1 MSKSIN
7 YQPHI
12 DGLRA
17 IAVLSVLVFHLD
29 KSWLPG
35 GFVGVDIFFVISG
48 YLITSILT
56 REIDQKRFSL
66 KHFYTRRIKRI
77 LPVYFTVA
85 ASSLITGIIILA
97 PSELIKVAESLLAS
111 VVFLSNYYFYFNVGY
126 FGGQADLM
134 PLIHMWSLAV
144 EEQFYI
150 FWPIVLTFLAAI
162 ASPLWRIVFIWAIF
176 LSSFVISLMLSS
188 SHPDFS
194 YYAIMTRTYELMVG
208 ALFAIYM
215 ERAKAL
221 PKVSIWMAFAALILS
236 VIFIRQSM
244 AFPGWIALIP
254 CVATGV
260 LIVKGQESSGVYR
273 LLSAPFMVWV
283 GLLSY
288 SLYMWHWPVISFM
301 RHYFIDLEMQH
312 ILFATVGMFA
322 LSMISRHLIEKPM
335 MKSGASFKRSFLLL
349 YLLPASILVGVSWL
363 IISSDGVYSRYSN
376 DEQMLL
382 RTSEAVGHH
391 CARSLPYDTPNPD
404 CLIGEETT
412 EPKAKVLLWGDSHA
426 NHFFNTAKV
435 ASKSMPVTF
444 ELVSFAGCPS
454 IRGVFRV
461 NRAYSVKCY
470 EHNEAVWEKLVENG
484 DFDAIVLASNWAN
497 YPRGNNLGDNED
509 MSISIENSSRAFFR
523 NMSNMISDMALLEK
537 QFFIIDSVPN
547 FPFNPA
553 RCNINRKLLEQNR
566 DCNLDESEYK
576 QGKADFTAFIMQEVN
591 GKRNVSFVS
600 LDDAL
605 CDEGICL
612 SEKDGKALYSDSNHL
627 SEYGSK
633 YVASEFI
640 SFLNEVAT
648 K

>member
-150 FWPIVLTFLAAI
+150 FWPIVLMILAAI
-162 ASPLWRIVFIWAIF
+162 ASPLWRTVVIWAIF
-176 LSSFVISLMLSS
+176 LTSFIISLMLSS

-221 PKVSIWMAFAALILS
+221 PKVSVWMAFATLILS

-244 AFPGWIALIP
+244 AFPGWIALLP
-254 CVATGV
+254 CVATGT
-260 LIVKGQESSGVYR
+260 LIVKGQESRGVSR
-273 LLSAPFMVWV
+273 FLSAPFMVWV

-301 RHYFIDLEMQH
+301 RHYFIELEMQH
-312 ILFATVGMFA
+312 ILFAIVVTFA

-335 MKSGASFKRSFLLL
+335 MVSSASFKRSFLLV
-349 YLLPASILVGVSWL
+349 YILPATILVSVSWF
-363 IISSDGVYSRYSN
+363 IISNDGVYSRYSN
-376 DEQMLL
+376 DEQTLL

-391 CARSLPYDTPNPD
+391 CARSLPYDKPNPD
-404 CLIGEETT
+404 CLIGEEKT

-435 ASKSMPVTF
+435 ASTSMPVTF

-470 EHNEAVWEKLVENG
+470 EHNEAVWEKLVKNG

-509 MSISIENSSRAFFR
+509 MSVSTENSSRAFFS

-537 QFFIIDSVPN
+537 PFFIIDSVPN

-553 RCNINRKLLEQNR
+553 RCNINRKLLGQNR
-566 DCNLDESEYK
+566 DCNLEESEYK
-576 QGKADFTAFIMQEVN
+576 QGKAEFTTFIMQEVN
-591 GKRNVSFVS
+591 DKRNVHFVS

-605 CDEGICL
+605 CEKGVCL
-612 SEKDGKALYSDSNHL
+612 SAKDGKALYSDSNHL

-640 SFLNEVAT
+640 SFLNEVAG